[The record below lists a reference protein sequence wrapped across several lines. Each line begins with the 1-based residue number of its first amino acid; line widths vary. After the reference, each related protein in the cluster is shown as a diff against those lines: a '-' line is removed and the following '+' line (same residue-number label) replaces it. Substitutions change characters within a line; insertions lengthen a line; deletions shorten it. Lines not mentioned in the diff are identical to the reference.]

1 MTGKAHM
8 LIGPLEG
15 ELLLKATSVLYEKC
29 MELGLSCRDPPLAT
43 SRFLYSLGFTQYR
56 IRKLWSAL
64 SKQPNY
70 NIIIYKYKNNLFKL
84 TLVYER
90 GPVSHLYLGGIYLP
104 IDDMDASQHSRMGAV
119 RSPRAHKVYA
129 YIEGEISE
137 HINININIIRI
148 LVLLGRSGAQSLIN
162 KMLDEV
168 KEVLWGRGE
177 NLENILL
184 DIIKYRNIKILE
196 VLLPKVPRSKEELY
210 KLSPALRRILHR

>member
-1 MTGKAHM
+1 MAGRTRV
-8 LIGPLEG
+8 LVGPLEW
-15 ELLLKATSVLYEKC
+15 ELLLKATGVLYEKC

-64 SKQPNY
+64 SKQLNY
-70 NIIIYKYKNNLFKL
+70 NIIIYKYRNSMFKL
-84 TLVYER
+84 TLTYER
-90 GPVSHLYLGGIYLP
+90 GPVSHLYLGDLYLP
-104 IDDMDASQHSRMGAV
+104 IDDIDASQHSHMGVV
-119 RSPRAHKVYA
+119 RSPKAHKVYA

-148 LVLLGRSGAQSLIN
+148 LVLLGRSGAQNLIN

-184 DIIKYRNIKILE
+184 DIIKYKNIKILE
-196 VLLPKVPRSKEELY
+196 VLLPKVPRSKDELY
-210 KLSPALRRILHR
+210 KLSPALRRILYR